1 MSAVRTTG
9 CATEVGTVGRTRCRL
24 NVTAKRSLFLEL
36 LLCYLNELAG
46 VPSKGEE
53 PNIAWEAP
61 RQGDSACLAS
71 GEVDSKSTGSEDDDG
86 KGQEQEDEAAG
97 PVGTR
102 GAVVIG
108 VVAGAV
114 LDMVFETDEPLA
126 ALALELSTVS
136 AAAHVTLGVVSVFG
150 HPVDASHQWR
160 GRQYYIVLC
169 R

>member
-1 MSAVRTTG
+1 MQVECYRKEEPLSRTFIVLLESTRR
-9 CATEVGTVGRTRCRL
+9 GT
-24 NVTAKRSLFLEL
+24 
-36 LLCYLNELAG
+36 
-46 VPSKGEE
+46 SKGVEFTCCW

-61 RQGDSACLAS
+61 QQGDRACLAS

-86 KGQEQEDEAAG
+86 KGQEQEDKAAG

-102 GAVVIG
+102 RAVVVG

-136 AAAHVTLGVVSVFG
+136 AAAHVTLGVVSVIG

-160 GRQYYIVLC
+160 GCQDYIVLC

>member
-1 MSAVRTTG
+1 MQVECYRKEEPLSRTFIVLLESTRR
-9 CATEVGTVGRTRCRL
+9 GT
-24 NVTAKRSLFLEL
+24 
-36 LLCYLNELAG
+36 
-46 VPSKGEE
+46 SKGVEFTCCW

-61 RQGDSACLAS
+61 QQGDRACLAS
-71 GEVDSKSTGSEDDDG
+71 GEVDSKSTGSEDDG
-86 KGQEQEDEAAG
+86 KGQEQEDKAAG

-102 GAVVIG
+102 RAVVVG

-136 AAAHVTLGVVSVFG
+136 AAAHVTLGVVSVIG

-160 GRQYYIVLC
+160 GCQDYVVLC